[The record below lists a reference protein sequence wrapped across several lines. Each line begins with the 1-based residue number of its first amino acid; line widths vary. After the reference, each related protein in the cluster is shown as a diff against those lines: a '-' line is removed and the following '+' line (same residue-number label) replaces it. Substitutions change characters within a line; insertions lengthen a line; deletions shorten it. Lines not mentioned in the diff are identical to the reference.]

1 MGKLRSN
8 IIVFDKVYAER
19 SRSTQPDV
27 ISGRH
32 TELSRSAFFPVI
44 TLFFLLIS
52 FSISAQVPA
61 GYKPLKDTT
70 AFKQKMEAQSKLVTT
85 LESDFTQEKYL
96 SVMSEKI
103 ISKGHFHFKKVNMLR
118 WEYND
123 PYSYLIAINKDKMFI
138 KDNEKVSKYDI
149 NSNKMFKSI
158 NEMMVNTVQGNLLN
172 NKDYKAKFYENDK
185 FYLLELSPL
194 QKGAKDFLKVIQ
206 LYINKVDYAVD
217 KVKMIEPSDDYTSI
231 EFTNRKT
238 NQPIAD
244 EKFIIK

>member
-1 MGKLRSN
+1 MLKSN
-8 IIVFDKVYAER
+8 SNRPIFDSAQTDDKSDRHTER
-19 SRSTQPDV
+19 SRSVSLFLTTV
-27 ISGRH
+27 LVLML
-32 TELSRSAFFPVI
+32 TTFAF
-44 TLFFLLIS
+44 
-52 FSISAQVPA
+52 AQVPA
-61 GYKPLKDTT
+61 GYKPVKDTT
-70 AFKQKMEAQSKLVTT
+70 AFKQKMEAQSKLVST

-123 PYSYLIAINKDKMFI
+123 PYKYLIAINKDKMYI
-138 KDNEKVSKYDI
+138 KDNGKVSKYDI

-231 EFTNRKT
+231 DFTNRKT

>member
-1 MGKLRSN
+1 MKNS
-8 IIVFDKVYAER
+8 
-19 SRSTQPDV
+19 
-27 ISGRH
+27 IS
-32 TELSRSAFFPVI
+32 
-44 TLFFLLIS
+44 LIS
-52 FSISAQVPA
+52 LFVSLSCLAQLPS
-61 GYKPLKDTT
+61 GYKAVKDTT
-70 AFKQKMEAQSKLVTT
+70 AFKQKMEAQSKLINT

-103 ISKGHFHFKKVNMLR
+103 ISKGHFHFKKINMLR

-123 PYSYLIAINKDKMFI
+123 PYKYLIAINKNKMYI
-138 KDNEKVSKYDI
+138 KDNGKVSKYDI

-185 FYLLELSPL
+185 FYLLELTPTL
-194 QKGAKDFLKVIQ
+194 KGAKDFLKVIQ

-231 EFTNRKT
+231 DFSNRKT
-238 NQPIAD
+238 NQAIAD

>member
-1 MGKLRSN
+1 MRANILILIFLFPILVIAQTPTGFKL
-8 IIVFDKVYAER
+8 V
-19 SRSTQPDV
+19 
-27 ISGRH
+27 
-32 TELSRSAFFPVI
+32 
-44 TLFFLLIS
+44 
-52 FSISAQVPA
+52 
-61 GYKPLKDTT
+61 KDTA
-70 AFKQKMEAQSKLVTT
+70 AFKQKMQEQSKLINT

-118 WEYND
+118 WEYNN
-123 PYSYLIAINKDKMFI
+123 PYNYIIAINKDKMFI
-138 KDNEKVSKYDI
+138 KDNGKVSKYDI

-172 NKDYKAKFYENDK
+172 NKDYKAKYYENDK
-185 FYLLELSPL
+185 QYLLELTPV

-206 LYINKVDYAVD
+206 LYIDKTDYAVI
-217 KVKMIEPSDDYTSI
+217 KVKMIEPGDDYTSI

-238 NQPIAD
+238 NQAIGD